1 MNKITL
7 FLGSMLSAM
16 AASTAAAQGAD
27 TSTASA
33 DALTRTVSGLDTGL
47 FDAFNHCDTPGELQ
61 KHAAY
66 LAKKLEFYHDK
77 GGVTWTRAAYL
88 ANTEKNVCGHFRREL
103 VPGSL
108 EIFPIKDF
116 GAIEQGWHKFCDLK
130 TAQCFGEAQFLI
142 AWRYL
147 DGKWEATRIFSYG
160 HRPITS
166 ASSETTSANRDGGS

>member
-1 MNKITL
+1 MDKIAL
-7 FLGSMLSAM
+7 FFGIMLAAMVASAE
-16 AASTAAAQGAD
+16 AAPAADQSA
-27 TSTASA
+27 ASA
-33 DALTRTVSGLDTGL
+33 DALTRTVSRLDTEL

-61 KHAAY
+61 KHAGY
-66 LAKKLEFYHDK
+66 LAKRLEFYHDK

-130 TAQCFGEAQFLI
+130 MDQCFGEAQFLI
-142 AWRYL
+142 VWRHRA
-147 DGKWEATRIFSYG
+147 GKWQATRIFSYG
-160 HRPITS
+160 HRPIAPGSTE
-166 ASSETTSANRDGGS
+166 ASKGGGGS